1 MKQQVNLYHS
11 RFGAKPRLLSAR
23 QIVWIGGLCAAFLGL
38 LFGVEQLRTRD
49 EAHALEALRE
59 GSADAADGIV
69 RLAETHPPARA
80 NPGLQEEVERRTS
93 EREVKSELL
102 RLLSSHSLGNAGGF
116 SPYLAALARRRVNGL
131 WLTEIRLTRGGRE
144 LRLAGSALEPD
155 LVPRLIEDLQ
165 EEEAFEGT
173 KFRQFCMERAPDDG
187 GRVDFSLD
195 TNGEAEP

>member
-102 RLLSSHSLGNAGGF
+102 RLLSSHSLGNAGGVF
-116 SPYLAALARRRVNGL
+116 SLPGRAGPAPRKRALADRDPPHARRSRAPACGERAR
-131 WLTEIRLTRGGRE
+131 TGPRASADRGPARRGG
-144 LRLAGSALEPD
+144 LRGDQVSPVLHGAGA
-155 LVPRLIEDLQ
+155 
-165 EEEAFEGT
+165 
-173 KFRQFCMERAPDDG
+173 
-187 GRVDFSLD
+187 
-195 TNGEAEP
+195 

>member
-1 MKQQVNLYHS
+1 
-11 RFGAKPRLLSAR
+11 LLSAR

>member
-1 MKQQVNLYHS
+1 MKQQVNLYQN
-11 RFGAKPRLLSAR
+11 RFRAKPRLLSAR
-23 QIVWIGGLCAAFLGL
+23 QIVWIGGLCAAFSGL
-38 LFGVEQLRTRD
+38 LFGVEQLRARD

-59 GSADAADGIV
+59 RLAEAADRVV

-80 NPGLQEEVERRTS
+80 NPGLQEEVERRSS

-102 RLLSSHSLGNAGGF
+102 RLLSSQSLGNAGGL

-144 LRLAGSALEPD
+144 LRLAGSTLEPD
-155 LVPRLIEDLQ
+155 LVPRLIEHLR
-165 EEEAFEGT
+165 EEEPFAGT
-173 KFRQFCMERAPDDG
+173 RFRQFRMERAPDDAE
-187 GRVDFSLD
+187 RVDFSLD